1 MSPEDF
7 SALQQAAPGPQ
18 ETLPSDLDFSF
29 LRAFVESDEGGAKEF
44 FHLCQYA
51 PGEIIMQESEPGT
64 EIFIIRSGRVA
75 IFKGSF
81 HEPVILGFRGS
92 GDMVG
97 ELAVLDNRPRSA
109 TVVALDETQMLVTDR
124 DGFGQMLNRPPFL
137 GLNMLG
143 MLSQRLRAI
152 GEIHSAEAQV
162 TRQLSSQVTEL
173 ETEKRHLQE
182 LSRLRQEMT
191 DLIVHDL
198 RNPLSSMLGAI
209 KVLQLLMR
217 KHDSP
222 DTQELFDIALGSAGR
237 MQRLVDSMLEV
248 SRMESGEAE
257 LNLRPV
263 NLAELVNRITHDV
276 LRPHSREVTYAL
288 DIPAEV
294 PTIQADQDRLER
306 VLANLLDN
314 AVKHSPTGSQ
324 VVVQMKN
331 LSDSVEISVTD
342 SGSGVPVEER
352 ERIFER
358 FAQVVG
364 EKRKQR
370 GFGLGLSFCKLT
382 VEAHGGRIWVEPSR
396 QGTGSRFAFILPVSS

>member
-1 MSPEDF
+1 
-7 SALQQAAPGPQ
+7 
-18 ETLPSDLDFSF
+18 
-29 LRAFVESDEGGAKEF
+29 
-44 FHLCQYA
+44 
-51 PGEIIMQESEPGT
+51 
-64 EIFIIRSGRVA
+64 
-75 IFKGSF
+75 
-81 HEPVILGFRGS
+81 
-92 GDMVG
+92 
-97 ELAVLDNRPRSA
+97 
-109 TVVALDETQMLVTDR
+109 
-124 DGFGQMLNRPPFL
+124 
-137 GLNMLG
+137 
-143 MLSQRLRAI
+143 
-152 GEIHSAEAQV
+152 
-162 TRQLSSQVTEL
+162 
-173 ETEKRHLQE
+173 
-182 LSRLRQEMT
+182 
-191 DLIVHDL
+191 
-198 RNPLSSMLGAI
+198 MLGAI